1 MEPNRS
7 NVYYHAQSPTKK
19 RKKQKNP
26 APAKKNDSRRG
37 RRFFDTVSPIDGH
50 LIIKKNISTVS
61 PIDGHFC
68 RHCRRR
74 FFFNTVSA
82 IGVPFCFKFSR
93 EEEAATVSPI
103 GGPVNFILPRKKMT
117 LNCVTYTCPSS
128 CKKKA
133 GTISKK
139 MISPGTRCQSSSSK
153 FWQRIH
159 RTRQS
164 TKKIWQTR
172 QLISKKTKSKMKKMM
187 GLQRFLLY
195 KPFLS

>member
-1 MEPNRS
+1 MATIA
-7 NVYYHAQSPTKK
+7 HKK
-19 RKKQKNP
+19 KYIYCVTFSWPFLHQNHQ
-26 APAKKNDSRRG
+26 RRG
-37 RRFFDTVSPIDGH
+37 GCYCVTYSWPFFICFSTCCRALNTPPTVSPLLG
-50 LIIKKNISTVS
+50 TVNS
-61 PIDGHFC
+61 
-68 RHCRRR
+68 
-74 FFFNTVSA
+74 
-82 IGVPFCFKFSR
+82 
-93 EEEAATVSPI
+93 
-103 GGPVNFILPRKKMT
+103 ILSRKKMT